1 MKLEIHKMLVLTT
14 GHVSQ
19 LTALK
24 IHEGMARQ
32 ERDGLT
38 EEGFWL
44 PQFLREEGWMFYTR
58 DTKQE
63 ETHGAPEDLLV
74 VLRFAL
80 EQGCHW
86 VMFDNDGPEVE
97 GLPLFEW

>member
-1 MKLEIHKMLVLTT
+1 MKLEIHKMLVLKTS
-14 GHVSQ
+14 HVSP
-19 LTALK
+19 LTSAR
-24 IHEGMARQ
+24 IAEGTERQ
-32 ERDGLT
+32 ASGGLT
-38 EEGFWL
+38 EDDFWL
-44 PQFLREEGWMFYTR
+44 PQFTRDEGWMFYTR

-86 VMFDNDGPEVE
+86 VMFDCDGPEVE